1 MWWHWHFKETNFLT
15 VFIFVVSTFV
25 CTLTRQTFKLFL
37 FLSIL
42 EYSIQKCFYLDYFF
56 WSFKLSLLKPLAA
69 ILGLVSALTDP
80 SMYPWLRWN
89 PKMFS
94 SSKIGI
100 LCPSFL
106 IRWRLHT
113 LRFENKPLKG
123 IAHFVRSR

>member
-1 MWWHWHFKETNFLT
+1 
-15 VFIFVVSTFV
+15 
-25 CTLTRQTFKLFL
+25 
-37 FLSIL
+37 
-42 EYSIQKCFYLDYFF
+42 
-56 WSFKLSLLKPLAA
+56 
-69 ILGLVSALTDP
+69 
-80 SMYPWLRWN
+80 
-89 PKMFS
+89 MFS